1 MVSIVSTN
9 INDNMNNNK
18 EIEKIEKIERNK
30 VSIQDLPDDILNKL
44 IYHTQETIKDK
55 IEKIDNFVDLQ
66 ETNRLMYKQRRKLE
80 DKLSSELL
88 KGCVYQLN
96 FRWNRE
102 DFTGLYLMNSVY
114 VNRNQN
120 AINICKVEIDDEHQ
134 RLFGNYKIVEPSKR
148 IFTDNIKSYKKVYEP
163 PVVDWNNE
171 PRQLIGITDILRVY
185 GWEHQDLFNRHP
197 SDFPTNIL
205 YCSDMVDIAN
215 MYCVAELFK
224 VQKNNL
230 IIAIPDNPLDT
241 APNRSISLIRVSKKY
256 CYKLNNTPPHIRPR
270 DIYGIV
276 EQD

>member
-1 MVSIVSTN
+1 MGDITSENISDIV
-9 INDNMNNNK
+9 INNK
-18 EIEKIEKIERNK
+18 EIEEIERNK
-30 VSIQDLPDDILNKL
+30 LSIDKLPDDILNKL
-44 IYHTQETIKDK
+44 IYHSQETIKDK

-80 DKLSSELL
+80 DKLATDLI
-88 KGCVYQLN
+88 KNCVYQLEVMW
-96 FRWNRE
+96 RG
-102 DFTGLYLMNSVY
+102 DTLLSGLYLMNSVY

-120 AINICKVEIDDEHQ
+120 AINICKVEIDEEHQ

-163 PVVDWNNE
+163 LAVDWDKE

-185 GWEHQDLFNRHP
+185 GWEHQDLINRHP

-230 IIAIPDNPLDT
+230 VIAIPDNPLDT
-241 APNRSISLIRVSKKY
+241 AQNRSITLIRVSKKY
-256 CYKLNNTPPHIRPR
+256 CYKLNNTPPHIRPQ
-270 DIYGIV
+270 DIYGNT